1 MRLGGP
7 IGSDWDSPESWVAA
21 VRQHGYGAAY
31 CPLTEKDDAATI
43 AAYAAAAAGADIVIA
58 EVGAWSNP
66 ISPDPEIS
74 RAAIAYCQSRLA
86 LAEAI
91 GARCCVNIAG
101 SRGASRGGPHP
112 ANLTP
117 DTFALIVDTVRTIID
132 AVRPTRTVYALE
144 AMPWIFPDS
153 PDTYLALLDA
163 IDRPG
168 CAAHFDP
175 VNWVVSPRTF
185 YDTAALIRESV
196 AKLGPRIRSCH
207 AKDIAL
213 LDGRAAVQF
222 DEVRP
227 GLGGLDYR
235 VFLRELDRL
244 DPDLPLMLEHL
255 PSLEEYAVA
264 GAHIRAVAAEEGLT
278 LGGRG

>member
-7 IGSDWDSPESWVAA
+7 IGEGWNSPESWVAA
-21 VRQHGYGAAY
+21 VRAHGYSAAY
-31 CPLTEKDDAATI
+31 CPLTENDDAATI
-43 AAYAAAAAGADIVIA
+43 AAYAAAAAATGIVIA

-66 ISPDPEIS
+66 ISPDPATRS
-74 RAAIAYCQSRLA
+74 AAITYCQERLA

-101 SRGASRGGPHP
+101 SRGPSRGGPDA
-112 ANLTP
+112 ANLTA
-117 DTFALIVDTVRTIID
+117 DTFALIVETVRTIID
-132 AVRPTRTVYALE
+132 AVKPTRTVYALE
-144 AMPWIFPDS
+144 AMPWVFPDS
-153 PDTYLALLDA
+153 AETYLALIDA

-185 YDTAALIRESV
+185 YDTATLIREAV

-235 VFLRELDRL
+235 VFLRELDTL

-255 PSLEEYAVA
+255 PSLEEYAIA
-264 GAHIRAVAAEEGLT
+264 AAHIRAVAAEEGVIL
-278 LGGRG
+278 R

>member
-7 IGSDWDSPESWVAA
+7 IGDAWNSPESWVAT
-21 VRQHGYGAAY
+21 VRAHGYSAAY
-31 CPLTEKDDAATI
+31 CPLTEKADAATI
-43 AAYAAAAAGADIVIA
+43 AAYAAAAAAADIVIA

-66 ISPDPEIS
+66 ISPDPATRS
-74 RAAIAYCQSRLA
+74 AAITYCQERLA

-101 SRGASRGGPHP
+101 SRGPSRSGPNA
-112 ANLTP
+112 ANLTA

-132 AVRPTRTVYALE
+132 AVNPTRSVYTLE
-144 AMPWIFPDS
+144 AMPWVFPDS
-153 PDTYLALLDA
+153 PDTYLALIDA

-185 YDTAALIRESV
+185 HDTATLIRESV
-196 AKLGPRIRSCH
+196 AKLGPTIRSCH

-235 VFLRELDRL
+235 VFLRELDAL
-244 DPDLPLMLEHL
+244 DPDLPVMLEHL
-255 PSLEEYAVA
+255 PSLDEYA
-264 GAHIRAVAAEEGLT
+264 IAADT
-278 LGGRG
+278 PHGRR

>member
-7 IGSDWDSPESWVAA
+7 IGNAWNSPERWVAA
-21 VRQHGYGAAY
+21 VRAHGYSAAY
-31 CPLTEKDDAATI
+31 CPVTEKDDPATI
-43 AAYAAAAAGADIVIA
+43 AAYAAAAVAADIVIA

-66 ISPDPEIS
+66 SSPDPATS
-74 RAAIAYCQSRLA
+74 SAAITYCQERLA

-101 SRGASRGGPHP
+101 SRGPSRGGPDP
-112 ANLTP
+112 ANLTA

-132 AVRPTRTVYALE
+132 AVKPTRTVYALE
-144 AMPWIFPDS
+144 AMPWVFPDS
-153 PDTYLALLDA
+153 PDTYLALIDA

-185 YDTAALIRESV
+185 YDTATLIRESV
-196 AKLGPRIRSCH
+196 AKLGPQIRSCH

-235 VFLRELDRL
+235 VFLRELDTL

-255 PSLEEYAVA
+255 PSLDEYAIA
-264 GAHIRAVAAEEGLT
+264 ADHIRAVAAEEGVT
-278 LGGRG
+278 LR

>member
-1 MRLGGP
+1 
-7 IGSDWDSPESWVAA
+7 
-21 VRQHGYGAAY
+21 VREHGYSAAY
-31 CPLTEKDDAATI
+31 CPLTERDDAATI
-43 AAYAAAAAGADIVIA
+43 AAYAAAATAADIVIA

-66 ISPDPEIS
+66 ISPDPAIS
-74 RAAIAYCQSRLA
+74 LAAIPHCQERLA

-91 GARCCVNIAG
+91 GARCCVNITG

-112 ANLTP
+112 ANLTA
-117 DTFALIVDTVRTIID
+117 DTFALIVDTARTIID
-132 AVRPTRTVYALE
+132 AVNPTRTIYALE
-144 AMPWIFPDS
+144 AMPWVFPDS

-163 IDRPG
+163 IDRPRF
-168 CAAHFDP
+168 AAHFDP
-175 VNWVVSPRTF
+175 VNWVVSPRLF
-185 YDTAALIRESV
+185 YDSAALIRESV

-222 DEVRP
+222 DEVCP

-235 VFLRELDRL
+235 VFLRELATF

-255 PSLEEYAVA
+255 TSLEEYAIA
-264 GAHIRAVAAEEGLT
+264 GTYIRAVAAEEGVT
-278 LGGRG
+278 LL